1 MLGRVDQ
8 QGLFII
14 SNTIPRDQKND
25 CGVQK
30 LLTVGD
36 MTVYSLIRNKS
47 PVTDLVVVEAA
58 LIT

>member
-1 MLGRVDQ
+1 MQGRVDQ

-14 SNTIPRDQKND
+14 SNTLPRDQKTE

-36 MTVYSLIRNKS
+36 MTVYRLIRNKS
-47 PVTDLVVVEAA
+47 PVTDLVGVEAA